1 MPKSYNF
8 HTIISQL
15 SNCVSTL
22 SPAAIHSFNLLY
34 RSGGVG
40 DEAGAS
46 KNVKSEESGD
56 EINVISIANILNSTN
71 NPLIRA
77 KKIIEF
83 IDKIFVAVEKAA
95 GEFKNFTRSDEMKKK
110 FEGWCEDHL
119 KTCIEGCLLL
129 KEALDN
135 GIFQSAGEGRKKIKI
150 FNLMHVVMRLMLY
163 LLLIY

>member
-22 SPAAIHSFNLLY
+22 SPAAIHLFNLLY
-34 RSGGVG
+34 RGGGGVE
-40 DEAGAS
+40 DADTS

-83 IDKIFVAVEKAA
+83 IDKIYVAVEKAA
-95 GEFKNFTRSDEMKKK
+95 GEFKHFARSDEMKKK

-135 GIFQSAGEGRKKIKI
+135 GVFCAEGKKIKEEKVARRMVD
-150 FNLMHVVMRLMLY
+150 FFLGWRSNVQL
-163 LLLIY
+163 

>member
-22 SPAAIHSFNLLY
+22 SPAAIHLFNLLY
-34 RSGGVG
+34 RGGA
-40 DEAGAS
+40 EEETTS

-83 IDKIFVAVEKAA
+83 INKIYMAVEKATSD
-95 GEFKNFTRSDEMKKK
+95 FKNFQRSDEMKKK
-110 FEGWCEDHL
+110 FEGWCEDHFSNSSNPSH
-119 KTCIEGCLLL
+119 T
-129 KEALDN
+129 
-135 GIFQSAGEGRKKIKI
+135 S
-150 FNLMHVVMRLMLY
+150 
-163 LLLIY
+163 

>member
-22 SPAAIHSFNLLY
+22 SPAAIHLFNLLY
-34 RSGGVG
+34 RGE
-40 DEAGAS
+40 EANVS
-46 KNVKSEESGD
+46 KNVSSDASGD

-83 IDKIFVAVEKAA
+83 IDKIYVAVEKAS
-95 GEFKNFTRSDEMKKK
+95 GEFKNFSRSDEMKKK

-119 KTCIEGCLLL
+119 
-129 KEALDN
+129 
-135 GIFQSAGEGRKKIKI
+135 
-150 FNLMHVVMRLMLY
+150 
-163 LLLIY
+163 